1 MATANGHDDKAPE
14 LLTFPCTIDIKAVGK
29 QSARFEALVHAIV
42 SRHIRPQDLLSTTH
56 RESRGG
62 NYVAIT
68 LTIRALGRAQLDA
81 IYEALS
87 ASPEVLMAL

>member
-1 MATANGHDDKAPE
+1 MATNGHDDKAPE
-14 LLTFPCTIDIKAVGK
+14 ILTFPCTIDIKAVGRR
-29 QSARFEALVHAIV
+29 SARFEALVHEIV
-42 SRHIRPQDLLSTTH
+42 SRHIRPQDLLSCTT

-62 NYVAIT
+62 NYLAIT
-68 LTIRALGRAQLDA
+68 LTIRASARMQLDA

>member
-1 MATANGHDDKAPE
+1 METNAHNGKAPE
-14 LLTFPCTIDIKAVGK
+14 ILTFPCTIDIKAMGEN
-29 QSARFEALVHAIV
+29 SPRFEALVHEIV
-42 SRHIRPQDLLSTTH
+42 SRHIGPEDLLSCAS

-62 NYVAIT
+62 NYLAMT
-68 LTIRALGRAQLDA
+68 LTIRAGARAQLDA

>member
-1 MATANGHDDKAPE
+1 MATNGHDGKAPE
-14 LLTFPCTIDIKAVGK
+14 ILTFPCTIDIKAVGK
-29 QSARFEALVHAIV
+29 HSPRFEALVHEIV
-42 SRHIRPQDLLSTTH
+42 SRHIGPQDLLSCTT

-62 NYVAIT
+62 NYLAIT
-68 LTIRALGRAQLDA
+68 LTIRASARMQLDA